1 MDYTQIIGQNIAR
14 LRREKQTKQEELANY
29 VGVSAQAV
37 SKWENG
43 GMPDAYLLPKIADFF
58 GVSVDALFGRNPIES
73 GSLWNNLTEA
83 VSEDSDLS
91 DAFNVCSMLIQAI
104 GSDSSSPKPDPIVLD
119 DELTSQYVNIRRG
132 QGFASILITKDFPCF
147 ILMPDFSEKKGEL
160 FAAAG
165 LCELFRDLADEKFF
179 EAVVYLMNRQSD
191 KAFTSNLLRK
201 NLGFSE
207 DELASVIAK
216 LKHYSFLSC
225 TTVELDE
232 EETVMYRTQLPSSF
246 AAMIR
251 FARELPMPKG
261 ESGTFSKK

>member
-1 MDYTQIIGQNIAR
+1 MDYTQIIGQNIAK
-14 LRREKQTKQEELANY
+14 LRREKQVKQDELANY
-29 VGVSAQAV
+29 AGVSAQAV

-58 GVSVDALFGRNPIES
+58 GVSVDALFGRNPVRT
-73 GSLWNNLTEA
+73 GSLWDSLRESVADDSDLTEA
-83 VSEDSDLS
+83 FKVCNLLRLAIDSDDEDKPEPLVIEKGVTES
-91 DAFNVCSMLIQAI
+91 IHIQ
-104 GSDSSSPKPDPIVLD
+104 
-119 DELTSQYVNIRRG
+119 RRC
-132 QGFASILITKDFPCF
+132 GFARILLTEDIPYFL
-147 ILMPDFSEKKGEL
+147 LMPDFSEKKGEL

-165 LCELFRDLADEKFF
+165 LSDLFRDLADEKFF
-179 EAVVYLMNRQSD
+179 EAVVYLMNRESD

-232 EETVMYRTQLPSSF
+232 EETIMYKTQLPASF

-251 FARELPMPKG
+251 FARELPMPKA
-261 ESGTFSKK
+261 

>member
-1 MDYTQIIGQNIAR
+1 MDYTQIIGQNIAK
-14 LRREKQTKQEELANY
+14 LRREKQVKQEELANY

-58 GVSVDALFGRNPIES
+58 GVSVDALFGRKPVSS
-73 GSLWNNLTEA
+73 GSLWESLRESVA
-83 VSEDSDLS
+83 EDSDLTE
-91 DAFNVCSMLIQAI
+91 AFKVCNLLRLAI
-104 GSDSSSPKPDPIVLD
+104 GSDD
-119 DELTSQYVNIRRG
+119 DDNQPEPLVIEKRVTESIHTQRG
-132 QGFASILITKDFPCF
+132 CGFARILITEDIPYFL
-147 ILMPDFSEKKGEL
+147 LMPDFSEKKGEL

-165 LCELFRDLADEKFF
+165 LSDLFRNLADEKFF
-179 EAVVYLMNRQSD
+179 EAVVYLMNRESD

-216 LKHYSFLSC
+216 LKHYGFLSC

-232 EETVMYRTQLPSSF
+232 EETIMYKTQLPASF

-251 FARELPMPKG
+251 FARELPMPKA
-261 ESGTFSKK
+261 